1 MALLSP
7 DQAMP
12 YPIEVHHRIRTNERD
27 DYGSAARAVSRC
39 ADVVAIQ
46 HEDGLWGGADGEYV
60 LDFVRALQVPAMTTL
75 HGIRPDPTPSQR
87 AVLTELIATSVAT
100 VVLSKSAVSLL
111 HDAYGVDRRRL
122 SIIPHGIPELPLV
135 DSATVKPALE
145 VIGRD
150 VILSFGLL
158 GPEKGHEL
166 VLAALPAVI
175 AAHPHVLYVVVGATH
190 PDVLRR
196 EGEAYRAKLAAQVQR
211 LGIDKHVRFVDRFV
225 GRVELT
231 RWLEGA
237 DVFVAPTANLDEVAS
252 ATLSYAM
259 GAGRAVVAT
268 PSAFA
273 TELLADGRGIVAG
286 PDTDK
291 FGSAIVELLGD
302 DTRRAAIGRRAYA
315 FSRRMTWSSVGAE
328 YLDLFERVRTRRSG
342 SGRSETLAAVSA

>member
-27 DYGSAARAVSRC
+27 DYTSAARAVSRC

-46 HEDGLWGGADGEYV
+46 HEHGLWGGVDGGHV
-60 LDFVRALQVPAMTTL
+60 LDFVRALQVPAVTTL
-75 HGIRPDPTPSQR
+75 HGVQPNPTPNAR
-87 AVLTELIATSVAT
+87 VILGELVAESAATI
-100 VVLSKSAVSLL
+100 VLSRSAVSLL
-111 HDAYGVDRRRL
+111 RDAYGVDGRRL
-122 SIIPHGIPELPLV
+122 TIIPHGVPELPLV

-145 VIGRD
+145 VTGRD

-166 VLAALPAVI
+166 MLDALPAVI
-175 AAHPHVLYVVVGATH
+175 AAHPRVLYVVVGATN
-190 PDVLRR
+190 PDALRR
-196 EGEAYRAKLAAQVQR
+196 DGEAYRAKLMAQVER
-211 LGIDKHVRFVDRFV
+211 LGIGKHVRFVDRFI

-237 DVFVAPTANLDEVAS
+237 DVFVTPTSNLDQVAS

-259 GAGRAVVAT
+259 GAGRPVVST

-273 TELLADGRGIVAG
+273 TELLADGRGILAAAN
-286 PDTDK
+286 PAE
-291 FGSAIVELLGD
+291 FGRAIIDLLGD

-315 FSRRMTWSSVGAE
+315 FSRRMVWSSVGAE
-328 YLDLFERVRTRRSG
+328 YLDLFEQVRTRRPAVV
-342 SGRSETLAAVSA
+342 RSETLAAASA

>member
-1 MALLSP
+1 VALLSP

-60 LDFVRALQVPAMTTL
+60 LDFVRALQVPAVTTL

-87 AVLTELIATSVAT
+87 AVLTELISESVAT
-100 VVLSKSAVSLL
+100 VVLSKAAVSLL
-111 HDAYGVDRRRL
+111 RDAYGVDRRRV

-145 VIGRD
+145 VSGRD
-150 VILSFGLL
+150 VILNFGLL

-175 AAHPHVLYVVVGATH
+175 AAHPRVLYVVVGATN

-196 EGEAYRAKLAAQVQR
+196 DGEAYRAKLAAQVER
-211 LGIDKHVRFVDRFV
+211 LGISKHVRFVDRFV

-237 DVFVAPTANLDEVAS
+237 DVFVSPASNLDQVAS

-259 GAGRAVVAT
+259 GAGRAVVST

-273 TELLADGRGIVAG
+273 TELLADGRGILAAAD
-286 PDTDK
+286 PAE
-291 FGSAIVELLGD
+291 FGGAIIDLLGD
-302 DTRRAAIGRRAYA
+302 DTRRAATGRRAYA
-315 FSRRMTWSSVGAE
+315 FSRQMVWSSVGAE
-328 YLDLFERVRTRRSG
+328 YLGLFEQVRTKRTASV
-342 SGRSETLAAVSA
+342 RSETLAAVSA